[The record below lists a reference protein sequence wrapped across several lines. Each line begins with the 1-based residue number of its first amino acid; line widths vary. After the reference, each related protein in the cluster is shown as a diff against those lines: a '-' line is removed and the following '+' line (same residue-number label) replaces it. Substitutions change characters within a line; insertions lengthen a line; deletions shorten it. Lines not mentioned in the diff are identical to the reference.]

1 MLRCSTC
8 DNPLVQI
15 VISYYKYVDVLKY
28 TVEKGISITTH
39 SSTYDK
45 VFPVSGI
52 IQNAEEKKEKGEN
65 ASLLTLEQKLCPR
78 SLLLLPWQFLL
89 GSLSFILGT
98 SSTPGWMDGGGEGR
112 IIHSLGSNHG
122 GEEEGGEENITIK
135 KGRRKGA
142 KK

>member
-1 MLRCSTC
+1 MT
-8 DNPLVQI
+8 
-15 VISYYKYVDVLKY
+15 KYFRYLELFKW
-28 TVEKGISITTH
+28 SR
-39 SSTYDK
+39 
-45 VFPVSGI
+45 
-52 IQNAEEKKEKGEN
+52 KKEKGEN

-78 SLLLLPWQFLL
+78 SHLLLPWQFLL
-89 GSLSFILGT
+89 GSHSFILGT

-142 KK
+142 KKVKIMKIRNCILRAIFPQKREKKITF